1 MLIITIH
8 YAMKYGWSFLRERWT
23 FRKENFP
30 ITTILHCDI
39 HNIQNG
45 LAWCIQTLKI
55 AVLEKNI
62 IIVHFGFFYL
72 LHKMKTFHF
81 IFFLLERI
89 DIFDMLLVFYPSW
102 LLISSTFPV
111 GYWSQTWKWRRS
123 KGEKNSPCFSLSHFD
138 WTI

>member
-55 AVLEKNI
+55 AVLEKNN
-62 IIVHFGFFYL
+62 IVCLASPIFSTRW
-72 LHKMKTFHF
+72 KRF
-81 IFFLLERI
+81 ISFFLMKRI